1 MMTTTLRPFRPL
13 FLIAAVT
20 LGGVLLPAH
29 GSAETTL
36 DGMWAVQIV
45 ASNGNCPARTIP
57 IAVEDGRISYSIF
70 GATAEGAIS
79 SDGALKVSFAHR
91 DDVVNASGALAG
103 GGGAGS
109 WRSSACDG
117 SWTARRG

>member
-1 MMTTTLRPFRPL
+1 
-13 FLIAAVT
+13 
-20 LGGVLLPAH
+20 
-29 GSAETTL
+29 
-36 DGMWAVQIV
+36 MWAVQIV

-91 DDVVNASGALAG
+91 DDVVNARGALDG

-109 WRSSACDG
+109 WRSSACEG